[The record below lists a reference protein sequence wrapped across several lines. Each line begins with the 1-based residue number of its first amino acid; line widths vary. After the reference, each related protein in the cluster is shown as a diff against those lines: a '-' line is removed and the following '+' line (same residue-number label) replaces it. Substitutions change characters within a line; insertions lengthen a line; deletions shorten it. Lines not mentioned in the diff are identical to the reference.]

1 MYGGI
6 TIIYIAISLFFCTVL
21 FDYKNII
28 SFKNYFLFY
37 IFILFVVGSSFFY
50 KGETLNNLRIDFIIY
65 SFSFI
70 IGYYF
75 YFILP
80 KRKIKRK
87 ILIPEESLKLK
98 LKLEKIILC
107 FIITVYFFKI
117 FTILKVGFINF
128 YSGKL
133 LVESISMYGKENV
146 AATLMKIISVIIDT
160 SLTALMIYY
169 IAICI
174 HLKFKIKTSYLVLIY
189 VLFPL
194 ISLSRSGFIFG
205 LLFVL
210 FVNFLIKGNVSFAK
224 IIIFIILIIFIGTFF
239 GVIRENRIK
248 DVQTNYFDNFGRK
261 IVGMV
266 SGELSPIIA
275 YNEIKENIELL
286 DYKYG
291 KTILLPLIFKPI
303 PRSIWPKKPYNS
315 SGYYMFKLHPDY
327 ANKGF
332 FIAPSIFGDIFLN
345 FGYLGCIIFTFTFG
359 ILISYFDSKLIKL
372 IGDNIT
378 YMKIGFLLVLFLSFY
393 GLLRNNLPESLFS
406 IFSVYIVFYLI
417 DRVKYFK
424 W

>member
-1 MYGGI
+1 M
-6 TIIYIAISLFFCTVL
+6 
-21 FDYKNII
+21 
-28 SFKNYFLFY
+28 
-37 IFILFVVGSSFFY
+37 FILFLVGSSIFY
-50 KGETLNNLRIDFIIY
+50 EGETLNNLRIDFIIY

-80 KRKIKRK
+80 KRMVKRK
-87 ILIPEESLKLK
+87 ILISEESLKLK

-107 FIITVYFFKI
+107 FIIIVYFFKI

-128 YSGKL
+128 YTGKL

-146 AATLMKIISVIIDT
+146 AATLMNMISIIINT
-160 SLTALMIYY
+160 SLQALIIYY

-174 HLKFKIKTSYLVLIY
+174 YSKFRIKTSYLVLIY

-210 FVNFLIKGNVSFAK
+210 FVNFLIKGSVSFTK
-224 IIIFIILIIFIGTFF
+224 IMISIILIIFIGTFF

-248 DVQTNYFDNFGRK
+248 DVQVNYLDNFGEK
-261 IVGMV
+261 IATMIR
-266 SGELSPIIA
+266 GELSPIVA
-275 YNEIKENIELL
+275 YSEIKENIEIL

-291 KTILLPLIFKPI
+291 KTVLLPLIFKPI
-303 PRSIWPKKPYNS
+303 PRSIWPKKPYNT
-315 SGYYMFKLHPDY
+315 SGYYMFKLHPES
-327 ANKGF
+327 ASKGF

-345 FGYLGCIIFTFTFG
+345 FGYFGCIIFTFTFG
-359 ILISYFDSKLIKL
+359 ILISYFDNKLKKL
-372 IGDNIT
+372 KEGKIAFK
-378 YMKIGFLLVLFLSFY
+378 KIGFLLILFLSFY
-393 GLLRNNLPESLFS
+393 GVLRNNLPESLFS
-406 IFSVYIVFYLI
+406 IFSIYIIFYLL

>member
-1 MYGGI
+1 
-6 TIIYIAISLFFCTVL
+6 V
-21 FDYKNII
+21 
-28 SFKNYFLFY
+28 
-37 IFILFVVGSSFFY
+37 FILFLVGSSIFY
-50 KGETLNNLRIDFIIY
+50 EGETLNNLRIDFIIY

-80 KRKIKRK
+80 KRMVKRK
-87 ILIPEESLKLK
+87 ILISEESLKLK

-107 FIITVYFFKI
+107 FIIIVYFFKI

-128 YSGKL
+128 YTGKL

-146 AATLMKIISVIIDT
+146 AATLMNMISIIINT
-160 SLTALMIYY
+160 SLQALIIYY

-174 HLKFKIKTSYLVLIY
+174 YSKFRIKTSYLVLIY

-210 FVNFLIKGNVSFAK
+210 FVNFLIKGSVSFTK
-224 IIIFIILIIFIGTFF
+224 IMISIILIIFIGTFF

-248 DVQTNYFDNFGRK
+248 DVQVNYLDNFGEK
-261 IVGMV
+261 IATMIR
-266 SGELSPIIA
+266 GELSPIVA
-275 YNEIKENIELL
+275 YSEIKENIEIL

-291 KTILLPLIFKPI
+291 KTVLLPLIFKPI
-303 PRSIWPKKPYNS
+303 PRSIWPKKPYNT
-315 SGYYMFKLHPDY
+315 SGYYMFKLHPES
-327 ANKGF
+327 ASKGF

-345 FGYLGCIIFTFTFG
+345 FGYFGCIIFTFTFG
-359 ILISYFDSKLIKL
+359 ILISYFDNKLKKL
-372 IGDNIT
+372 KEGKIAFK
-378 YMKIGFLLVLFLSFY
+378 KIGFLLILFLSFY
-393 GLLRNNLPESLFS
+393 GVLRNNLPESLFS
-406 IFSVYIVFYLI
+406 IFSIYIIFYLL

>member
-1 MYGGI
+1 M
-6 TIIYIAISLFFCTVL
+6 
-21 FDYKNII
+21 
-28 SFKNYFLFY
+28 
-37 IFILFVVGSSFFY
+37 FILFLVGSSIFY
-50 KGETLNNLRIDFIIY
+50 EGETLNNLRIDFIIY

-80 KRKIKRK
+80 KRMVKRK
-87 ILIPEESLKLK
+87 ILISEESLKLK

-107 FIITVYFFKI
+107 FIIIVYFFKI

-128 YSGKL
+128 YTGKL

-146 AATLMKIISVIIDT
+146 AATLMNMISIIINT
-160 SLTALMIYY
+160 SLQALIIYY

-174 HLKFKIKTSYLVLIY
+174 YSKFRIKTSYLVLIY

-210 FVNFLIKGNVSFAK
+210 FVNFLIKGSVSFTK
-224 IIIFIILIIFIGTFF
+224 IMISIILIIFIGTFF

-248 DVQTNYFDNFGRK
+248 DVQVNYLDNFGEK
-261 IVGMV
+261 IATMIR
-266 SGELSPIIA
+266 GELSPIIA
-275 YNEIKENIELL
+275 YSEIKENIEIL

-291 KTILLPLIFKPI
+291 KTVLLPLIFKPI
-303 PRSIWPKKPYNS
+303 PRSIWPKKPYNT
-315 SGYYMFKLHPDY
+315 SGYYMFKLHPES
-327 ANKGF
+327 ASKGF

-345 FGYLGCIIFTFTFG
+345 FGYFGCIIFTFTFG
-359 ILISYFDSKLIKL
+359 ILISYFDNKLKKL
-372 IGDNIT
+372 KEGKIAFK
-378 YMKIGFLLVLFLSFY
+378 KIGFLLILFLSFY
-393 GLLRNNLPESLFS
+393 GVLRNNLPESLFS
-406 IFSVYIVFYLI
+406 IFSIYIIFYLL

>member
-1 MYGGI
+1 
-6 TIIYIAISLFFCTVL
+6 V
-21 FDYKNII
+21 
-28 SFKNYFLFY
+28 
-37 IFILFVVGSSFFY
+37 FILFLVGSSIFY
-50 KGETLNNLRIDFIIY
+50 EGETLNNLRIDFIIY

-80 KRKIKRK
+80 KRMVKRK
-87 ILIPEESLKLK
+87 ILISEESLKLK

-107 FIITVYFFKI
+107 FIIIVYFFKI

-128 YSGKL
+128 YTGKL

-146 AATLMKIISVIIDT
+146 AATLMNMISIIINT
-160 SLTALMIYY
+160 SLQALIIYY

-174 HLKFKIKTSYLVLIY
+174 YSKFRIKTSYLVLIY

-210 FVNFLIKGNVSFAK
+210 FVNFLIKGSVSFTK
-224 IIIFIILIIFIGTFF
+224 IMISIILIIFIGTFF

-248 DVQTNYFDNFGRK
+248 DVQVNYLDNFGEK
-261 IVGMV
+261 IATMIR
-266 SGELSPIIA
+266 GELSPIIA
-275 YNEIKENIELL
+275 YSEIKENIEIL

-291 KTILLPLIFKPI
+291 KTVLLPLIFKPI
-303 PRSIWPKKPYNS
+303 PRSIWPKKPYNT
-315 SGYYMFKLHPDY
+315 SGYYMFKLHPES
-327 ANKGF
+327 ASKGF

-345 FGYLGCIIFTFTFG
+345 FGYFGCIIFTFTFG
-359 ILISYFDSKLIKL
+359 ILISYFDNKLKKL
-372 IGDNIT
+372 KEGKIAFK
-378 YMKIGFLLVLFLSFY
+378 KIGFLLILFLSFY
-393 GLLRNNLPESLFS
+393 GVLRNNLPESLFS
-406 IFSVYIVFYLI
+406 IFSIYIIFYLL